1 MAAEV
6 TARQRGPP
14 AGFKPQLDGSIVG
27 QFVRAAS
34 DMIRLGVGGKLNG
47 VDMRPALQHGL
58 RDAVHAVHDV
68 ARGRQDDRMREIGSL
83 DEGHVLNELGPGWP
97 LGVPGPQTFEFPDA
111 TQGNAPYGQ
120 GAREAHQP
128 IDVPGEQTALLG
140 LVREL
145 QAIDRR
151 VREHEAAHLRAGRG
165 VVTSGAN
172 FNYVYGPD
180 GRQYAVSGEVGI
192 DTSPERKP
200 EANIDKGERIQAAA
214 LAPRDPSEQDYRVA
228 AVGAQLE
235 SRGRADLAV
244 QQAEQRAVE
253 AEQGR
258 AERERLRE
266 EASSAVRAAAVR
278 AYASPV
284 TVSNSFSVFA

>member
-1 MAAEV
+1 MASLGISLRTVGISQATGV
-6 TARQRGPP
+6 QIP
-14 AGFKPQLDGSIVG
+14 ATREQL
-27 QFVRAAS
+27 
-34 DMIRLGVGGKLNG
+34 
-47 VDMRPALQHGL
+47 
-58 RDAVHAVHDV
+58 
-68 ARGRQDDRMREIGSL
+68 
-83 DEGHVLNELGPGWP
+83 EGTLPKGE
-97 LGVPGPQTFEFPDA
+97 
-111 TQGNAPYGQ
+111 
-120 GAREAHQP
+120 GARATATRQLTA
-128 IDVPGEQTALLG
+128 EQLRI
-140 LVREL
+140 VREL

-172 FNYVYGPD
+172 FSYVYGPD

>member
-1 MAAEV
+1 MASLGISLRTVGISQATGVQIPATRDQLEGTLPKGEGTQATATRQLTAE
-6 TARQRGPP
+6 
-14 AGFKPQLDGSIVG
+14 QLRI
-27 QFVRAAS
+27 
-34 DMIRLGVGGKLNG
+34 
-47 VDMRPALQHGL
+47 
-58 RDAVHAVHDV
+58 
-68 ARGRQDDRMREIGSL
+68 
-83 DEGHVLNELGPGWP
+83 
-97 LGVPGPQTFEFPDA
+97 
-111 TQGNAPYGQ
+111 
-120 GAREAHQP
+120 
-128 IDVPGEQTALLG
+128 
-140 LVREL
+140 VREL

>member
-1 MAAEV
+1 MASLGISLRTVGISQATGVQIPATREQLEGTLPKGEGAQATATRQLTAE
-6 TARQRGPP
+6 
-14 AGFKPQLDGSIVG
+14 QLRI
-27 QFVRAAS
+27 
-34 DMIRLGVGGKLNG
+34 
-47 VDMRPALQHGL
+47 
-58 RDAVHAVHDV
+58 
-68 ARGRQDDRMREIGSL
+68 
-83 DEGHVLNELGPGWP
+83 
-97 LGVPGPQTFEFPDA
+97 
-111 TQGNAPYGQ
+111 
-120 GAREAHQP
+120 
-128 IDVPGEQTALLG
+128 
-140 LVREL
+140 VREL

-172 FNYVYGPD
+172 FSYVYGPD

>member
-1 MAAEV
+1 MASLGISLRTVGISQATGVQIPATRDQLEGTLPKGEGTQATATRQLTAE
-6 TARQRGPP
+6 
-14 AGFKPQLDGSIVG
+14 QLRI
-27 QFVRAAS
+27 
-34 DMIRLGVGGKLNG
+34 
-47 VDMRPALQHGL
+47 
-58 RDAVHAVHDV
+58 
-68 ARGRQDDRMREIGSL
+68 
-83 DEGHVLNELGPGWP
+83 
-97 LGVPGPQTFEFPDA
+97 
-111 TQGNAPYGQ
+111 
-120 GAREAHQP
+120 
-128 IDVPGEQTALLG
+128 
-140 LVREL
+140 VREL

-192 DTSPERKP
+192 DTAPERKP

-214 LAPRDPSEQDYRVA
+214 LAPREPSEQDYRVA

>member
-1 MAAEV
+1 MASLGISLRTVGISQATGVQIPATREQLEGTLPKGEGAQATATRQLTAE
-6 TARQRGPP
+6 
-14 AGFKPQLDGSIVG
+14 QLRI
-27 QFVRAAS
+27 
-34 DMIRLGVGGKLNG
+34 
-47 VDMRPALQHGL
+47 
-58 RDAVHAVHDV
+58 
-68 ARGRQDDRMREIGSL
+68 
-83 DEGHVLNELGPGWP
+83 
-97 LGVPGPQTFEFPDA
+97 
-111 TQGNAPYGQ
+111 
-120 GAREAHQP
+120 
-128 IDVPGEQTALLG
+128 
-140 LVREL
+140 VREL

-214 LAPRDPSEQDYRVA
+214 LAPREPSEQDYRVA

>member
-1 MAAEV
+1 MASLGISLRTVGISQATGVQIPATREQLEGTLPKGEGAQATATRQLTAE
-6 TARQRGPP
+6 
-14 AGFKPQLDGSIVG
+14 QLRI
-27 QFVRAAS
+27 
-34 DMIRLGVGGKLNG
+34 
-47 VDMRPALQHGL
+47 
-58 RDAVHAVHDV
+58 
-68 ARGRQDDRMREIGSL
+68 
-83 DEGHVLNELGPGWP
+83 
-97 LGVPGPQTFEFPDA
+97 
-111 TQGNAPYGQ
+111 
-120 GAREAHQP
+120 
-128 IDVPGEQTALLG
+128 
-140 LVREL
+140 VREL

-214 LAPRDPSEQDYRVA
+214 LAPREPSEQDYRVA

-258 AERERLRE
+258 AERERLQE